1 VTAPRGSESS
11 GSPEPD
17 ATLTNV
23 TREHLARTIA
33 RMAGVSRED
42 VRPATDLTA
51 LGLGSL
57 DILRLVNE
65 YRVRGLP
72 VTYQELAAEPT
83 LDAWWARISHLL
95 RANPYLAA

>member
-1 VTAPRGSESS
+1 
-11 GSPEPD
+11 
-17 ATLTNV
+17 V
-23 TREHLARTIA
+23 TREHLAGTIA

-42 VRPATDLTA
+42 VHDGTDLTA

-57 DILRLVNE
+57 DMLRLVNE
-65 YRVRGLP
+65 YRMRGLP

>member
-1 VTAPRGSESS
+1 M
-11 GSPEPD
+11 
-17 ATLTNV
+17 

-33 RMAGVSRED
+33 RLAGVSRED
-42 VRPATDLTA
+42 VQAGTDLTA

-72 VTYQELAAEPT
+72 VTYQELAADPT
-83 LDAWWARISHLL
+83 LDAWWSRISHLL